1 MKSVFLNGFL
11 NEKVY
16 MYHNLLALKI
26 TSILIMF
33 SNWKRLCMVWTS
45 TTIVVWIGIS
55 TGQVGYR

>member
-1 MKSVFLNGFL
+1 MILLLAYACICNFKLSQIDMKSVFLNGFL

-33 SNWKRLCMVWTS
+33 SN
-45 TTIVVWIGIS
+45 
-55 TGQVGYR
+55 